1 MKLILDSGSNL
12 RKEEIPENAA
22 VVPLFI
28 CTDEKEFK
36 DDENLDVMGMVEYLE
51 NAKCPSHSACPGID
65 DFAGELEGEKNAII
79 ITLAARLSGCY
90 NSAYTA
96 AGLYIEENADS
107 TVYVI
112 DSNAIGPSERLLYEK
127 FLECEKQGLNVDE
140 TYDILTDY
148 SYNHLKIG
156 FCLKSLT
163 NLANNGRISPVIAK
177 FTSVV
182 GIQIV
187 GTFTD
192 WGELQP
198 THKARGEKKACE
210 AMISDMIEAGYKGGK
225 VRIDHCDGL
234 DKALL
239 FKDVLKEKF
248 PGCDVSIGETT
259 GLCSFYAERGGIVF
273 SFEK

>member
-1 MKLILDSGSNL
+1 MKLILDSGSNMKN
-12 RKEEIPENAA
+12 KEMAGNVA
-22 VVPLFI
+22 VVPLTI
-28 CTDEKEFK
+28 CTDEREFK
-36 DDENLDVMGMVEYLE
+36 DDENLNVADMVTYLE

-65 DFAGELEGEKNAII
+65 DFSKELEGEKDAII
-79 ITLAARLSGCY
+79 VTLAARLSGCY

-96 AGLYIEENADS
+96 AGLYIEENADC
-107 TVYVI
+107 TVYVL
-112 DSNAIGPSERLLYEK
+112 DSNAIGPSERLIFEK
-127 FLECEKQGLNVDE
+127 FKECEEKGLNVDE
-140 TYDILTDY
+140 TYDVLSDY

-156 FCLKSLT
+156 FCLKSLN
-163 NLANNGRISPVIAK
+163 NLANNGRINPVIAK

-198 THKARGEKKACE
+198 THKVRGDRKACE
-210 AMISDMIEAGYKGGK
+210 AMLSDMIEEGYKGGK
-225 VRIDHCDGL
+225 VRIDHCDGCN
-234 DKALL
+234 KALL
-239 FKDVLKEKF
+239 LRKVIEERYPEADIE
-248 PGCDVSIGETT
+248 IGETT